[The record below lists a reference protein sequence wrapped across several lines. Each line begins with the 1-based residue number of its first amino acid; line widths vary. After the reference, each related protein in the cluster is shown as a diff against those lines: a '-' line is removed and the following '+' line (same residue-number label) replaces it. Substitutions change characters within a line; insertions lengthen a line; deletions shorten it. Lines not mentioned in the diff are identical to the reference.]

1 MKVEAVLFDLDG
13 TLLNTLGDLTDSV
26 NYAMERMG
34 YPLHT
39 EEEVRTYIN
48 NGARHLI
55 TAACPEGTKAGE
67 IDTCLA
73 VFQAYYREHLAVRTA
88 PYPGIMELLAELK
101 ARGIRTAVVS
111 NKFMTAVQSLSRH
124 YFGELMDVAVGEQ
137 EAKGLRRKPWP
148 DTVFEALRLLGVP
161 GDRALY
167 VGDTEVDLNTARN
180 AGLPCLC
187 VSWGFKPREA
197 LEQAGAKQIANSAQE
212 LFSMME
218 KMQND

>member
-1 MKVEAVLFDLDG
+1 MKIEAVLFDLDG

-26 NYAMERMG
+26 NYAMGYMG

-55 TAACPEGTKAGE
+55 TAACPKGTPAPE
-67 IDTCLA
+67 IDACLA
-73 VFQAYYREHLAVRTA
+73 VFQAHYREHLAVRTV

-101 ARGIRTAVVS
+101 SRGLRTAVVS
-111 NKFMTAVQSLSRH
+111 NKFMTAVQDLSKR
-124 YFGELMDVAVGEQ
+124 YFGELMDAAVGEQ
-137 EAKGLRRKPWP
+137 EANGLRRKPWP

-167 VGDTEVDLNTARN
+167 VGDTEIDLKTARN

-187 VSWGFKPREA
+187 VSWGFKSREA
-197 LEQAGAKQIANSAQE
+197 LEDAGAEQIADDTRE
-212 LFSMME
+212 LLSMME
-218 KMQND
+218 NMQK